1 MRRAR
6 VQAVCRSCRWR
17 EVCPDADALE
27 QMSKAIESTRLTG
40 EFPLRVA
47 RQFRLGCERYRFAG
61 REPVADRTPLRLIVA
76 NDADPSSA

>member
-1 MRRAR
+1 MYVNQEGPRL
-6 VQAVCRSCRWR
+6 SG
-17 EVCPDADALE
+17 
-27 QMSKAIESTRLTG
+27 RLTSDAG

-61 REPVADRTPLRLIVA
+61 REPVADRTPLRLVVA